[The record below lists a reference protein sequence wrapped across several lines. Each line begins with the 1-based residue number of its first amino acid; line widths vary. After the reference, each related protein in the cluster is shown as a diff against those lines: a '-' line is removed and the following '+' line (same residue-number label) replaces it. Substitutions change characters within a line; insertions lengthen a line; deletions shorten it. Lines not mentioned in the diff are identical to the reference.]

1 MPKAYILIGV
11 PASGKSTWAKSY
23 EGDTKVAFISTDKLV
38 DAYARSVNLSYNQV
52 FKDFM
57 PNAVKLMAAEVVEA
71 REAGRDIIWDQ
82 TSTTIN
88 SRKKKFNMLPGY
100 EMIAVVFKTPT
111 SEELTRRLNSRPGKN
126 IPNYVVESMIDG
138 WEEPSEE
145 EGFDKIIYIS

>member
-1 MPKAYILIGV
+1 MPKAYILVGV
-11 PASGKSTWAKSY
+11 PASGKSTWAKTY
-23 EGDTKVAFISTDKLV
+23 EGDTNIAFISTDKLV

-57 PNAVKLMAAEVVEA
+57 PFAVKMMAADVVKA
-71 REAGRDIIWDQ
+71 REAGLDIIWDQ
-82 TSTTIN
+82 TSTTVN

-100 EMIAVVFKTPT
+100 EMIAVVFKTPE
-111 SEELTRRLNSRPGKN
+111 SEELRRRLNSRPGKN
-126 IPNYVVESMIDG
+126 IPDYVVESMIDG